1 MSLNLVKLHKKSYI
15 DSVTIEESMFISFEG
30 IDGSGKSTQA
40 KLLVKKLEEENRKV
54 LFLREPGGTEIS
66 EQIRNILLNKKN
78 LKMTQIAELL
88 LFSASRAQ
96 LVSEVIKPALLN
108 NIVVISDR
116 YVDSTTVYQGHG
128 RGLHHGG
135 IKGINSLATIGVMP
149 KKTFFIDITVQEMHS
164 RRQSGN
170 QEIDRMEMSNDD
182 FFNRVRQGY
191 LELAKEEPGRFVV
204 IDGKQPIES
213 IHEIIWQEIDGMLPT
228 HST

>member
-1 MSLNLVKLHKKSYI
+1 
-15 DSVTIEESMFISFEG
+15 MFISFEG

-78 LKMTQIAELL
+78 LKMAQITELL

-108 NIVVISDR
+108 TIVVISDR

-128 RGLHHGG
+128 RGLHLGG
-135 IKGINSLATIGVMP
+135 IQGINSLATIGVMP
-149 KKTFFIDITVQEMHS
+149 KKTFFIDITVHEMHE
-164 RRQSGN
+164 RRQSGY

-182 FFNRVRQGY
+182 FYNRVRLGY

-213 IHEIIWQEIDGMLPT
+213 IHNIIWTEVDGMLPT